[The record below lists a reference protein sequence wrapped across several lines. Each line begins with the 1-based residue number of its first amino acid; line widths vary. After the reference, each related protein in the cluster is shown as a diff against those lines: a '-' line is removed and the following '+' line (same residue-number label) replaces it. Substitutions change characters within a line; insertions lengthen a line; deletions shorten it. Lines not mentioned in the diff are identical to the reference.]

1 MSDKNMVIA
10 KRINELIRLSQ
21 FDALANLEEL
31 WVFGYGSLVWLP
43 NFCFSDKIVGK
54 ILGYRRRF
62 YQGNTTH
69 RGRPGRPGRV
79 ATLMKD
85 QTGRSETYGCAYK
98 LSGREQIAA
107 ALEHLNMRESTL
119 GGYSLSVE
127 DFHSA
132 EFAPIPALVYTAT
145 PENDQFT
152 GEQSIEELSDIIANA
167 SGPTG
172 SNVEYLFR
180 LAEWQR
186 EFLPFVEDDHL
197 YELTRLTKT
206 KLARME
212 REKNNPRR
220 MVRNGN

>member
-1 MSDKNMVIA
+1 MIVA

-21 FDALANLEEL
+21 FDALANLEEI

-43 NFCFSDKIVGK
+43 NFGFSDKIVGK

-85 QTGRSETYGCAYK
+85 ASGRSETYGCAYR
-98 LSGREQIAA
+98 LSGKEQIAA

-145 PENDQFT
+145 PENAQFT
-152 GEQSIEELSDIIANA
+152 GEESIDDLADIIANS

-172 SNVEYLFR
+172 TNVEYLFR

-186 EFLPFVEDDHL
+186 EFLPLVEDDHL
-197 YELTRLTKT
+197 YELTRATKS
-206 KLARME
+206 KLAKKEIDSQLRS
-212 REKNNPRR
+212 RS
-220 MVRNGN
+220 GY